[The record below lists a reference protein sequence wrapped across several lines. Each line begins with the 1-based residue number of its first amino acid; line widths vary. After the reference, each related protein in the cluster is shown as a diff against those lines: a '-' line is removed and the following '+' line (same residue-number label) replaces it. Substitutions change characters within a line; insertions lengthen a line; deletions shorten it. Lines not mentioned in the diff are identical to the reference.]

1 MFSVS
6 AHRKWAS
13 GAGFGLL
20 IVIAVVAQMGDGI
33 PIYAEFGP
41 VETAEVGFMASLTVL
56 SLRVLFI
63 GENIGLARRWLV
75 AAAACFAASGINDV
89 VGFTQSI
96 SWIEPF
102 DDVSAIMSWT
112 GALVLLGAAIQLRSL
127 PTSTNILIGTGFV
140 LHIVTLAL
148 DLAAALSAGGAAASH
163 DGSLANLA
171 ELTELSA
178 YATYATGLS
187 LLVWTVLSPVVTD
200 PTKTLWPWPLQYADA
215 CDLCGST
222 SLSEVVQATAT
233 SCRTVLCECCGL
245 LFASPMIHP
254 ATLDRFF
261 AEGFEGDPGAQA
273 RIARHDVVERKS
285 AQEDQSA
292 RRWALPAITRHIDLR
307 GKRVLDIRSRTG
319 TLVRAMMEQG
329 ADVIG
334 LDPLAPNVD
343 YARKSNGL
351 ANIRFMPISEI
362 ADLRGI
368 PDDSVDAVTVMT
380 VHVLSHLPS
389 PHRLLRRIFDVLRP
403 GGMAFI
409 DEKHALRPMKT
420 TKSFLFGRMPI
431 HSFHFT
437 EDTLGHYLR
446 SVGFEVIECRIDRT
460 RTSAF
465 RHLRIV
471 ARKPVDRHSTPW
483 TPKGLLPAERERILR
498 EIADAQRRLDRRRPL
513 NAARRRA
520 TRLLRRLGT

>member
-6 AHRKWAS
+6 AQRIWAS

-20 IVIAVVAQMGDGI
+20 IILAVVAQMRDGI

-41 VETAEVGFMASLTVL
+41 VEVAEVGFMASLTVL

-63 GENIGLARRWLV
+63 AENIGPARRWLV
-75 AAAACFAASGINDV
+75 AAAAFFAASGINDV

-96 SWIEPF
+96 RWIEPF
-102 DDVSAIMSWT
+102 DDLSAIMSWT
-112 GALVLLGAAIQLRSL
+112 GALALLAVAVQLRSL
-127 PTSTNILIGTGFV
+127 PTSTNMLIGTGFV
-140 LHIVTLAL
+140 LHIATLVL
-148 DLAAALSAGGAAASH
+148 DLAATASH
-163 DGSLANLA
+163 DGSLANVA
-171 ELTELSA
+171 ELAELSA
-178 YATYATGLS
+178 YATYAIGLS
-187 LLVWTVLSPVVTD
+187 LLVWTVLSPVVAD
-200 PTKTLWPWPLQYADA
+200 PTKTMWPWPLQYVDA

-222 SLSEVVQATAT
+222 RLSEVVRATAA
-233 SCRTVLCECCGL
+233 SCRTVLCESCGL

-261 AEGFEGDPGAQA
+261 ADGFEGDPGSRS
-273 RIARHDVVERKS
+273 RIAHDDVLERK
-285 AQEDQSA
+285 AVREERFA
-292 RRWALPAITRHIDLR
+292 RNWALPVIQRHIDLR

-319 TLVRAMMEQG
+319 TLARAMMEQG

-343 YARKSNGL
+343 YAREINGL

-389 PHRLLRRIFDVLRP
+389 PRRLLRRIFDVLRP

-409 DEKHALRPMKT
+409 DEKHALRPVKT
-420 TKSFLFGRMPI
+420 AKSSLFGAMPI

-437 EDTLGHYLR
+437 EDTLGHYVR
-446 SVGFEVIECRIDRT
+446 SAGFEVIECRIDRS

-483 TPKGLLPAERERILR
+483 TSRGLPPAKRQGILR
-498 EIADAQRRLDRRRPL
+498 EIADAQRRLDRRRSL
-513 NAARRRA
+513 HAARRRA
-520 TRLLRRLGT
+520 KRLLRRLLT